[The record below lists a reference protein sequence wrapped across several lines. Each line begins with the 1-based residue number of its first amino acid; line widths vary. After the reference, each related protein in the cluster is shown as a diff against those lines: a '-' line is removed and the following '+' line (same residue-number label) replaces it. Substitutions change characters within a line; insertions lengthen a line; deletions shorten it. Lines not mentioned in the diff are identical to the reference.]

1 MHIEADALI
10 RCRQSFLGFAQFCLC
25 LVHLRCR
32 RLVVKDAPRRT
43 QAEGPHILGLHAV
56 LKGVLTRNRARRC
69 RIQRRKVRRRCL
81 LNRRLCLLDRIMRCR
96 RIRTVDEAVVRAVRK
111 GEIVRRI
118 AHLVA
123 RLQRRIRRQTDHI
136 VQRRD
141 GDGIVVL
148 CRGQRLLRIRELHLR
163 GEHICTRHRTR
174 AELRIH
180 IVEMLRERRN
190 RLLTH
195 LHHVA
200 RLQDVEIIRCR
211 RQANGLLRLLQ
222 REIRRVQPV
231 ACLLALGIHARIKEY
246 HREGSLIFVCILVGG
261 WRKELLRLTADT
273 SCRPVPREQRPRTAV
288 CHMQLLMRSVH
299 IRERLFDRAVVRER
313 HLHAVRKAD
322 LYRLRRHW
330 RGKEPNRRTECE
342 STRETPCQSSLCL
355 QIHFL
360 LIRSMEIHQCC
371 ELPGNPRTQKL

>member
-1 MHIEADALI
+1 MLA
-10 RCRQSFLGFAQFCLC
+10 
-25 LVHLRCR
+25 
-32 RLVVKDAPRRT
+32 
-43 QAEGPHILGLHAV
+43 
-56 LKGVLTRNRARRC
+56 RNRARRR
-69 RIQRRKVRRRCL
+69 RIQRRKVRRRRL
-81 LNRRLCLLDRIMRCR
+81 LNRCLCLLDRIMRCR

-148 CRGQRLLRIRELHLR
+148 CRGQRLLCIRELHLR

-200 RLQDVEIIRCR
+200 RLQDIEIIRRR

-246 HREGSLIFVCILVGG
+246 HREGRLIFVCILVGG
-261 WRKELLRLTADT
+261 WRLKELLRLTADAC
-273 SCRPVPREQRPRTAV
+273 CRPVPREQRPRTAV

-299 IRERLFDRAVVRER
+299 IRERLFDRAVVREC

-330 RGKEPNRRTECE
+330 RGKEANRRTECE

-360 LIRSMEIHQCC
+360 LIRSMEIRQCADC
-371 ELPGNPRTQKL
+371 PAVCAHKNCR